1 MGQTNNHVLLSESS
15 AESATNSTSLPLS
28 VDNNGVRTNQCM
40 TFTIVLW
47 KVPVDTVT
55 MDTAT
60 IWSTS
65 LTW

>member
-15 AESATNSTSLPLS
+15 AESVANSTILPLS
-28 VDNNGVRTNQCM
+28 VDNNGVRTNLCM
-40 TFTIVLW
+40 TLTVVLW

-60 IWSTS
+60 IRSTS